1 MTPFPSAYDID
12 DETRQDKTRLCTPFF
27 FFWARFF
34 IPVAF
39 LSWPSGNCCAVFLFL
54 FGGFFLPFCICS
66 GAGVM
71 RRYPTE
77 FANRVGGMRSLEGL
91 VIRVLSVASMQR
103 RFHTC
108 VVQRVEN
115 SLEFTHSLFRSL
127 GVFSAPPS
135 DMEVLS

>member
-1 MTPFPSAYDID
+1 MTLTTRRDK
-12 DETRQDKTRLCTPFF
+12 TRQDKTRQDYAPPSSSSSEPASSFLLLSCHGPQVIVAPFF
-27 FFWARFF
+27 ILVMW
-34 IPVAF
+34 F
-39 LSWPSGNCCAVFLFL
+39 LSS
-54 FGGFFLPFCICS
+54 FCICS